1 MFQHKKM
8 KHITTPLRIRH
19 TQYTDLSQLQSI
31 YAQARTFMA
40 KTGNPTQWTN
50 NYPSDDI
57 LKSDIKSNSSFVIE
71 QGNDIVATFVLQAG
85 DDPTYQTIYKG
96 HWLNNEPYA
105 TIHRIASNGKVKG
118 IFQFVVQYAQQLYN
132 NLRID
137 THCDNLIMQ
146 HAIKKAGFKYCGII
160 HTHNDSERLAYQW
173 QANNTKAYKQ

>member
-1 MFQHKKM
+1 ME
-8 KHITTPLRIRH
+8 HITTPLRIRH

-96 HWLNNEPYA
+96 QWLNNKPYA

-137 THCDNLIMQ
+137 THHDNLIMQ
-146 HAIKKAGFKYCGII
+146 HAIRKAGFKYCGII

-173 QANNTKAYKQ
+173 QANNAKADKQQQKF